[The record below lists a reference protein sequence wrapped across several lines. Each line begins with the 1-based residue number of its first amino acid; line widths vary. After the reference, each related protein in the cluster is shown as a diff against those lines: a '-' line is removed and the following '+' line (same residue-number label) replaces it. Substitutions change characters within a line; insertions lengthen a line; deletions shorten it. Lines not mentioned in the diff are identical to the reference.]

1 MEQTISFVLGVT
13 TGLLAIML
21 ISSFVGMLKIRNQI
35 LALQK
40 INEQSDKELQDIHT
54 AIDRQFES
62 TDRNVHETHDHI
74 MREIHEITDQI
85 HRTIEEINRHMETMA
100 QREREETKKE
110 VNMLLDEIQKHAEAE
125 HRIRYGDF
133 NTLQKRID
141 ELSRYT
147 DSRFDKTIDALS
159 LRMDTMFVQ
168 KENDT
173 TILKS

>member
-1 MEQTISFVLGVT
+1 MEQIIAFVLGIT
-13 TGLLAIML
+13 AGGLIITL
-21 ISSFVGMLKIRNQI
+21 ISSAVAVLKMKKEIAELRKTN
-35 LALQK
+35 A
-40 INEQSDKELQDIHT
+40 QSDKELEDIH
-54 AIDRQFES
+54 ISFDRQFEMLE
-62 TDRNVHETHDHI
+62 RNVHETHDHI
-74 MREIHEITDQI
+74 MRDIRETSAEI
-85 HRTIEEINRHMETMA
+85 HRTIEMINNHMETMA
-100 QREREETKKE
+100 QQEREETRKE
-110 VNMLLDEIQKHAEAE
+110 VNMLLDEIRKHADSEG
-125 HRIRYGDF
+125 RIRYEDF